1 MSCFGCER
9 NETAAERLGWSWCRA
24 CLDTL
29 EFEERLAAANG
40 MFIAEVFLRHG
51 QVGYVFAHQPGR
63 DVSRADFYRIGLTRS
78 DVVRE
83 VVDAARAFRRSLL
96 LVGDRVAA
104 VNRDAPRRAR
114 EFIDVATKHEALL
127 AEDERR
133 DIANVLAIAR
143 SIAQSVH

>member
-9 NETAAERLGWSWCRA
+9 SETAAERLGWSWCRA

-40 MFIAEVFLRHG
+40 MCIVEVFLRYG
-51 QVGYVFAHQPGR
+51 QVGYVFAYQPNR
-63 DVSRADFYRIGLTRS
+63 DFSRAELGRIGLTHG
-78 DVVRE
+78 DVLGEVVR
-83 VVDAARAFRRSLL
+83 AARAFRESLY

-104 VNRDAPRRAR
+104 MNRDAPRRAR
-114 EFIDVATKHEALL
+114 EFVEIATKHEPLL
-127 AEDERR
+127 ADDERR

-143 SIAQSVH
+143 SIAASVH